1 MVSYSNPIQF
11 MFDEGSIN
19 FMTDSSL
26 WSKPGGNSS
35 LAELDLSF
43 VPKCAKMKRNNRNIL
58 SLIQDFTLEQQK
70 TKVLMDEIDKLRRE
84 KDQLRSLLENH
95 AFTCSHSDTGT
106 PNTTPGYEQ
115 ATTFD
120 FPATSVPF
128 PQNTR
133 DTSTPFQEDPFDHIP
148 VMPNDSYLYPQF
160 TNMKPEI
167 QPGCAVSAAAAALL
181 PELNLADVSR
191 CVFYC
196 ASCIDL
202 MHILHKEISD
212 RFCVKKLVLYL
223 LFKQ

>member
-95 AFTCSHSDTGT
+95 TFTCTHSDTGT

-181 PELNLADVSR
+181 PELNLADDLDLFSPVSPEMR
-191 CVFYC
+191 LGRQ
-196 ASCIDL
+196 S
-202 MHILHKEISD
+202 ISD
-212 RFCVKKLVLYL
+212 YL
-223 LFKQ
+223 NDEEFLSH